1 MAKEPSTFKSK
12 IIPVLIGI
20 VLVVGIV
27 GGVLFYQSKGYR
39 SIAVD
44 ELKGDVRAVGDKKDG
59 SLFVGEHLYDGDF
72 VSVAN
77 DSSLTLVADTNKYLY
92 ADENTSFKIEYSSE
106 MSRSKVKIHME
117 SGSTLSV
124 LNEKLKDGEIYEVDT
139 PNSTMSVRG
148 TSFRVTVYKASDG
161 FDYMLTEVKTG
172 TVVVKLKDPEG
183 NFTGEE
189 HAFDAGE
196 SGITRGNEETSE
208 FLKTKDDYVWTLDYD
223 TLPED
228 NVERL
233 IEIIT
238 EAMDPEV
245 VGDTDEHTHTPGE
258 WYVERSASCDI
269 EGLRLRKCTECG
281 AIVAKESIP
290 ATGHTYG
297 EWHETVAPGCNDSG
311 RESRVCTVC
320 GHEETNTLAALG
332 HDWVETSSDVNTC
345 SDNNPIAYSHQTC
358 RNCQQTRDVELP
370 KPEHEWRYESTTRTC
385 TTDGEALYRCPICQ
399 AVDTRPDPCT
409 GHMGLHEIVLEEP
422 ACIDFGHVVTDCDA
436 CNYYD
441 THGEYISERETD
453 PLGHQ
458 WGPVESRTE
467 GNHISYFHSCQR
479 PGCPYQEYPTNAAGD
494 D

>member
-92 ADENTSFKIEYSSE
+92 ADENTSFKIEYASE
-106 MSRSKVKIHME
+106 MSKSKIKIHME

-124 LNEKLKDGEIYEVDT
+124 LNEKLADGEIYEVDT

-183 NFTGEE
+183 KFTGEE

-196 SGITRGNEETSE
+196 SGLTRGNEETSE
-208 FLKTKDDYVWTLDYD
+208 FIKTMDDYVWTLDYEN
-223 TLPED
+223 LPED
-228 NVERL
+228 NIERL

-245 VGDTDEHTHTPGE
+245 IGDTEEHTHTPGD

-281 AIVAKESIP
+281 AVVAKESIP

-297 EWHETVAPGCNDSG
+297 EWQQEYAPGCTETG
-311 RESRVCTVC
+311 REKRTCTAC
-320 GHEETNTLAALG
+320 GHEETNTLAAIG

-409 GHMGLHEIVLEEP
+409 GHMGLFTVVIQEAMCEE
-422 ACIDFGHVVTDCDA
+422 DGVMGTDCSV
-436 CNYYD
+436 CHFYD
-441 THGEYISERETD
+441 THQYYISEEYI
-453 PLGHQ
+453 PQLGHL
-458 WGPVESRTE
+458 WGPVHHVAT
-467 GNHISYFHSCQR
+467 GGGDDHYTHDCTR
-479 PGCPYQEYPTNAAGD
+479 PGCGVTDFPCGPNGE
-494 D
+494 